1 MSVLTKDFLSF
12 RDSIIVVVIVVV
24 VSNHHIV
31 VRFFPLF
38 KLRLS
43 ETVQ

>member
-12 RDSIIVVVIVVV
+12 RDSIIVVVVVV